1 MESNRHDSYG
11 RSSSLHRTNHSSQN
25 PHEENDQDSPSEPF
39 SPTGLLGERYDLLKQ
54 QMEVRLRVTG
64 KHDSPFTRGLLGSL
78 AESEARSY
86 RPLYDGARAAA
97 GLSRAASTASSLNR
111 YRPRRTPSASSVR
124 TDSIYCAQS
133 GVTPPPLLDISL
145 TLPQRRASWRDRNS
159 QGIRSPTVQPL
170 LSLPETSSTQWNSSH
185 PQALGRSH
193 SVAVR
198 SSSGSWGPSG
208 SRSGSHVT
216 PDPSALSRR
225 VSTATAPARPETWY
239 QGDRAEPK
247 RRGTLRSC

>member
-1 MESNRHDSYG
+1 MENYPRETYG
-11 RSSSLHRTNHSSQN
+11 RSSINPRNSCSRNPYEESDRESL
-25 PHEENDQDSPSEPF
+25 SEPF

-54 QMEVRLRVTG
+54 QMEARSRITNPN
-64 KHDSPFTRGLLGSL
+64 DSPFTRGLLGSL
-78 AESEARSY
+78 AESENRVY
-86 RPLYDGARAAA
+86 RPSYDSTRAAG
-97 GLSRAASTASSLNR
+97 GLSRSASPTSSSNQ
-111 YRPRRTPSASSVR
+111 YRPRRIPSVSSVR

-133 GVTPPPLLDISL
+133 GVTPPPLLDISS

-170 LSLPETSSTQWNSSH
+170 LSLPETSSTQWNSSYT
-185 PQALGRSH
+185 PALGRSH

-225 VSTATAPARPETWY
+225 VSTTTAPARPETWY